1 MTEFTDRYYPTL
13 CVRRAEMRAMEK
25 LPIGEK
31 EKMLPIVLLAP
42 RLNSILFD
50 NTVSVVKTRVGDIP
64 IIADVDRYFVS
75 DSDLPSR
82 KFWRLLLDND
92 NGHREW
98 MEFIEKNPRYIP
110 AIQIFCRTS
119 EQISYQIE
127 IARRLNRGMVFR
139 FEINRSYDYDAIF
152 FHIAEN
158 MSDDV
163 LCIFDA
169 GYGDPNEITERNL
182 SLLIDRLIGLS
193 EEARFVVSGSSF
205 PNEFSEY
212 DDFSA
217 SKMIGT
223 RSMYAN
229 LSRKYGNYNMF
240 YGDWGSTKPRRY
252 DGGGSRPL
260 PRIDFPTKG
269 RWIIARSKEEDWDFE
284 EAAKRIT
291 RLPEWDE
298 RPMVWGT
305 GMIEKT
311 AAGLPGG
318 ISTGPE
324 SIACRVNI
332 HLFLQNNFSST
343 EPPPPPQ
350 GKWIDPIR

>member
-13 CVRRAEMRAMEK
+13 CVRRAEMRAMKK
-25 LPIGEK
+25 LPPSEK

-42 RLNSILFD
+42 WLNSISFD
-50 NTVSVVKTRVGDIP
+50 NTVAIVEDSLGPIK
-64 IIADVDRYFVS
+64 IIADVDRYFQS
-75 DSDLPSR
+75 ESDLPSR
-82 KFWRLLLDND
+82 RFWKTLIDPET
-92 NGHREW
+92 GHIEW
-98 MEFIEKNPRYIP
+98 MKFIQAHEEYIP
-110 AIQIFCRTS
+110 ALQILSRS
-119 EQISYQIE
+119 RDQIE
-127 IARRLNRGMVFR
+127 YQRDVALALGRGMVFR
-139 FEINRSYDYDAIF
+139 FEMERSYDYDTVFAI
-152 FHIAEN
+152 IASCI
-158 MSDDV
+158 SDDV
-163 LCIFDA
+163 LCVFDY
-169 GYGDPNEITERNL
+169 GYGDPTELTEMRV
-182 SLLIDRLIGLS
+182 SQAIDRLINIS
-193 EEARFVVSGSSF
+193 DDARFVVSGSSF
-205 PNEFSEY
+205 PNEFSEF

-223 RSMYAN
+223 RTLFGN

-269 RWIIARSKEEDWDFE
+269 RWIIARSKEEEWDFE

-291 RLPEWDE
+291 RLPEWHQ
-298 RPMVWGT
+298 RPVVWGT

-311 AAGLPGG
+311 ASGLPGG

-324 SIACRVNI
+324 AIACRVNI
-332 HLFLQNNFSST
+332 HLYLQNNFTTT

-350 GKWIDPIR
+350 GKWIDPI